1 MSDPQASN
9 RETDANDR
17 LAAEWAAMAGVADDE
32 SEGSAEHGGNPAQK
46 PDTGEV
52 LASEWAAVIG
62 QDDLG
67 GKASSPETEALTTG
81 GRVLSQDEIDSL
93 LGFDS
98 QDARNEQSGI
108 HLLINSNE
116 VTYERLPMLEVVF
129 DRLERIMTTSIR
141 NFTSENVDINLEN
154 ITAQRFGDYLNAVPL
169 PAMIAVFRAIEW
181 DNYGLITIDSSMIY
195 AIVDVLLGGRRG
207 TAPMRIEGRPYTT
220 IETTL
225 VERLVRL
232 ILSDLQTAFQ
242 PITRV
247 EFRFERIETNPRFA
261 AIARPGNA
269 CVVFKM
275 RIELEDRGGTVE
287 FLLPYATLE
296 PARDVLLQMFL
307 GEKFGRDTIWEG
319 HLSEEIRNTEV
330 TLEVILDETTISL
343 GEALA
348 FEVGTLLPLNVR
360 PDALLTV
367 RCGNVPLLRGRVGR
381 VRSRLAIAIEERL
394 LPGDAS

>member
-1 MSDPQASN
+1 MSDPEKSRADEDPN
-9 RETDANDR
+9 EK
-17 LAAEWAAMAGVADDE
+17 LAAEWADMAGVDGSGEDDD
-32 SEGSAEHGGNPAQK
+32 GLDAAEA
-46 PDTGEV
+46 
-52 LASEWAAVIG
+52 LASEWAQIIG
-62 QDDLG
+62 RDDLG
-67 GKASSPETEALTTG
+67 DAGPPADDDLPTSG
-81 GRVLSQDEIDSL
+81 GRVLTQDEIDSL
-93 LGFDS
+93 LGFD
-98 QDARNEQSGI
+98 DGHEPGEQTGI
-108 HLLINSNE
+108 HLLVNSNE

-129 DRLERIMTTSIR
+129 DRLERIMTTSLR
-141 NFTSENVDINLEN
+141 NFTSENVDINLDN

-169 PAMIAVFRAIEW
+169 PAMIAVFRAVDWE
-181 DNYGLITIDSSMIY
+181 NYGLITIDSSMIY

-232 ILSDLQTAFQ
+232 ILTDLQTAFQ
-242 PITRV
+242 PVAPV

-307 GEKFGRDTIWEG
+307 GEKFGRDSIWES
-319 HLSEEIRNTEV
+319 HLSREIQKTDV
-330 TLEVILDETTISL
+330 TLEVILDETVMPF
-343 GEALA
+343 GETLR
-348 FEVGTLLPLNVR
+348 FREGTVLPLNVR
-360 PDALLTV
+360 PDSLLV
-367 RCGNVPLLRGRVGR
+367 IRCGNVPLLRGRVGR
-381 VRSRLAIAIEERL
+381 VRSRLAVAIEERIV
-394 LPGDAS
+394 PGEDR

>member
-1 MSDPQASN
+1 MASPTAPEEQGDPN
-9 RETDANDR
+9 ER
-17 LAAEWAAMAGVADDE
+17 LAAEWAAMTAREEAPSGADED
-32 SEGSAEHGGNPAQK
+32 AAQA
-46 PDTGEV
+46 
-52 LASEWAAVIG
+52 LASEWAAIIG
-62 QDDLG
+62 EDDLG
-67 GKASSPETEALTTG
+67 AGTQPPATETAPGG
-81 GRVLSQDEIDSL
+81 GRVLTQDEIDSL

-98 QDARNEQSGI
+98 GEKRGDHSGV
-108 HLLINSNE
+108 HLLVNSNE
-116 VTYERLPMLEVVF
+116 ITYERLPMLEVVF
-129 DRLERIMTTSIR
+129 DRLERIMTTSLR
-141 NFTSENVDINLEN
+141 NFTSENVDISLEN
-154 ITAQRFGDYLNAVPL
+154 ITAQRFGDYLNSVPL
-169 PAMIAVFRAIEW
+169 PAMIAVFRAIQW

-232 ILSDLQTAFQ
+232 VLSDLQTAFQ
-242 PITRV
+242 PIVPV

-296 PARDVLLQMFL
+296 PARDILLQMFL

-319 HLSEEIRNTEV
+319 HLTEEIRNAEV
-330 TLEVILDETTISL
+330 TLEVILDETVMTL
-343 GEALA
+343 GEVLA
-348 FEVGTLLPLNVR
+348 FREGTLLPLNVR
-360 PDALLTV
+360 SDSLLTI
-367 RCGNVPLLRGRVGR
+367 RCGSVPLLRGRAGR
-381 VRSRLAIAIEERL
+381 VRSRLAVAIEERL
-394 LPGDAS
+394 LAGENA

>member
-1 MSDPQASN
+1 MMSNPKTSRGEEDPNQQ
-9 RETDANDR
+9 
-17 LAAEWAAMAGVADDE
+17 LAAEWAEMAGLDGPFEDGNELDA
-32 SEGSAEHGGNPAQK
+32 AEA
-46 PDTGEV
+46 
-52 LASEWAAVIG
+52 LASEWAEIIG
-62 QDDLG
+62 RDDLG
-67 GKASSPETEALTTG
+67 GVAPPENDDVPAAG
-81 GRVLSQDEIDSL
+81 GRVLTQDEIDSL
-93 LGFDS
+93 LGFD
-98 QDARNEQSGI
+98 DANERGEQTGI
-108 HLLINSNE
+108 HFLVNSNE

-129 DRLERIMTTSIR
+129 DRLERIMTTSLR
-141 NFTSENVDINLEN
+141 NFTSENVDINLDN

-169 PAMIAVFRAIEW
+169 PAMIAVFRAVEW

-232 ILSDLQTAFQ
+232 ILVDLQTAFQ
-242 PITRV
+242 PITPV

-307 GEKFGRDTIWEG
+307 GEKFGRDSIWEN
-319 HLSEEIRNTEV
+319 HLSREIQSADV
-330 TLEVILDETTISL
+330 TLEVILDEL
-343 GEALA
+343 
-348 FEVGTLLPLNVR
+348 TLPFRETLRFREGMVLPLNVR
-360 PDALLTV
+360 PDSPLV
-367 RCGNVPLLRGRVGR
+367 IRCGNVPLLRGRAGR
-381 VRSRLAIAIEERL
+381 VRSRLAVTIEERIA
-394 LPGDAS
+394 PGDHL

>member
-1 MSDPQASN
+1 MSDPEKSRADEDPN
-9 RETDANDR
+9 EK
-17 LAAEWAAMAGVADDE
+17 LAAEWADMAGVDGSGEDDD
-32 SEGSAEHGGNPAQK
+32 GLDAAEA
-46 PDTGEV
+46 
-52 LASEWAAVIG
+52 LASEWAQIIG
-62 QDDLG
+62 RDDLG
-67 GKASSPETEALTTG
+67 GAGPPADDDLPASG
-81 GRVLSQDEIDSL
+81 GRVLTQDEIDSL
-93 LGFDS
+93 LGFD
-98 QDARNEQSGI
+98 DGHERGEQTGI
-108 HLLINSNE
+108 HLLVNSNE

-129 DRLERIMTTSIR
+129 DRLERIMTTSLR
-141 NFTSENVDINLEN
+141 NFTSENVDINLDN

-169 PAMIAVFRAIEW
+169 PAMIAVFRAVDW

-232 ILSDLQTAFQ
+232 ILTDLQTAFQ
-242 PITRV
+242 PVAPV

-307 GEKFGRDTIWEG
+307 GEKFGRDSIWES
-319 HLSEEIRNTEV
+319 HLSREIQNTDV
-330 TLEVILDETTISL
+330 TLEVILDETVMPF
-343 GEALA
+343 GETLR
-348 FEVGTLLPLNVR
+348 FREGTVLPLNVR
-360 PDALLTV
+360 PDSLLV
-367 RCGNVPLLRGRVGR
+367 IRCGNVPLLRGRVGR
-381 VRSRLAIAIEERL
+381 VRSRLAVAIEERIV
-394 LPGDAS
+394 PGEDR

>member
-1 MSDPQASN
+1 MSDPEKSRADGDPN
-9 RETDANDR
+9 ER
-17 LAAEWAAMAGVADDE
+17 LAAEWADMAGVD
-32 SEGSAEHGGNPAQK
+32 GSGEDGDGFDAAEA
-46 PDTGEV
+46 
-52 LASEWAAVIG
+52 LASEWAQIIG
-62 QDDLG
+62 RDDLG
-67 GKASSPETEALTTG
+67 GAGPPADEEQPTSG
-81 GRVLSQDEIDSL
+81 GRVLTQDEIDSL
-93 LGFDS
+93 LGFDDG
-98 QDARNEQSGI
+98 QERGEQTGI
-108 HLLINSNE
+108 HLLVNSNE

-129 DRLERIMTTSIR
+129 DRLERIMTTSLR
-141 NFTSENVDINLEN
+141 NFTSENVDINLDN

-169 PAMIAVFRAIEW
+169 PAMIAVFRAVDW

-232 ILSDLQTAFQ
+232 ILADLQTAFQ
-242 PITRV
+242 PIAPV

-307 GEKFGRDTIWEG
+307 GEKFGRDSIWES
-319 HLSEEIRNTEV
+319 HLSREIQNTDV
-330 TLEVILDETTISL
+330 TLEVILDETVMPFGETLRFREGTI
-343 GEALA
+343 
-348 FEVGTLLPLNVR
+348 LPLNVR
-360 PDALLTV
+360 PDSLLLI

-381 VRSRLAIAIEERL
+381 VRSRLAVAIEERIV
-394 LPGDAS
+394 PGEDR

>member
-1 MSDPQASN
+1 MSDPEKSRADEDPN
-9 RETDANDR
+9 EK
-17 LAAEWAAMAGVADDE
+17 LAAEWADMAGVDGSGEDDD
-32 SEGSAEHGGNPAQK
+32 GFDAAEA
-46 PDTGEV
+46 
-52 LASEWAAVIG
+52 LASEWAQIIG
-62 QDDLG
+62 RDDLG
-67 GKASSPETEALTTG
+67 GAGPPADDDLPTSG
-81 GRVLSQDEIDSL
+81 GRVLTQDEIDSL
-93 LGFDS
+93 LGFD
-98 QDARNEQSGI
+98 DGHEPGEQTGI
-108 HLLINSNE
+108 HLLVNSNE

-129 DRLERIMTTSIR
+129 DRLERIMTTSLR
-141 NFTSENVDINLEN
+141 NFTSENVDINLDN

-169 PAMIAVFRAIEW
+169 PAMIAVFRAVDW

-232 ILSDLQTAFQ
+232 ILTDLQTAFQ
-242 PITRV
+242 PVAPV

-307 GEKFGRDTIWEG
+307 GEKFGRDSIWES
-319 HLSEEIRNTEV
+319 HLSREIQNTDV
-330 TLEVILDETTISL
+330 TLEVILDETVMPF
-343 GEALA
+343 GETLR
-348 FEVGTLLPLNVR
+348 FREGTVLPLNVR
-360 PDALLTV
+360 PDSLLV
-367 RCGNVPLLRGRVGR
+367 IRCGNVPLLRGRVGR
-381 VRSRLAIAIEERL
+381 VRSRLAVAIEERIV
-394 LPGDAS
+394 PGEDR

>member
-1 MSDPQASN
+1 MSDPEKPDTEEDPN
-9 RETDANDR
+9 EG
-17 LAAEWAAMAGVADDE
+17 LAAEWADMAGVEDEEEPE
-32 SEGSAEHGGNPAQK
+32 SELDAAK
-46 PDTGEV
+46 A
-52 LASEWAAVIG
+52 LASEWAEMIG
-62 QDDLG
+62 ADDLG
-67 GKASSPETEALTTG
+67 GATPAPQEDSPAAG
-81 GRVLSQDEIDSL
+81 GRVLTQDEIDTL

-98 QDARNEQSGI
+98 GDEDSEQTGL
-108 HLLINSNE
+108 HLLVNSNE

-169 PAMIAVFRAIEW
+169 PAMIAVFRAVQW

-232 ILSDLQTAFQ
+232 ILGDLQSAFQ
-242 PITRV
+242 PIAPV
-247 EFRFERIETNPRFA
+247 EFQFDRIETNPRFA

-307 GEKFGRDTIWEG
+307 GEKFGRDSIWES
-319 HLSEEIRNTEV
+319 HLSEEIKNTEI
-330 TLEVILDETTISL
+330 TLEVVLDETVMPF
-343 GEALA
+343 GETLR
-348 FEVGTLLPLNVR
+348 FQVGTVLPLNAR
-360 PDALLTV
+360 PDSPLIV

-394 LPGDAS
+394 TAGERP

>member
-1 MSDPQASN
+1 MSDPNKSRGEEDPNQQ
-9 RETDANDR
+9 
-17 LAAEWAAMAGVADDE
+17 LAAEWAEMAGLD
-32 SEGSAEHGGNPAQK
+32 GSAEDSNELDAA
-46 PDTGEV
+46 EA
-52 LASEWAAVIG
+52 LASEWAEIIG
-62 QDDLG
+62 RDDLG
-67 GKASSPETEALTTG
+67 TASPPDSDDSPPAG
-81 GRVLSQDEIDSL
+81 GRVLTQDEIDSL
-93 LGFDS
+93 LGFD
-98 QDARNEQSGI
+98 DAKDRGEQAGI
-108 HLLINSNE
+108 HLLVNSNE

-129 DRLERIMTTSIR
+129 DRLERIMTTSLR
-141 NFTSENVDINLEN
+141 NFTSENVDINLDN

-169 PAMIAVFRAIEW
+169 PAMIAVFRAVEW
-181 DNYGLITIDSSMIY
+181 DNYGLMTIDSSMIY

-232 ILSDLQTAFQ
+232 ILVDLQTAFQ
-242 PITRV
+242 PITPV

-307 GEKFGRDTIWEG
+307 GEKFGRDSIWEN
-319 HLSEEIRNTEV
+319 HLSREIQNADV
-330 TLEVILDETTISL
+330 TLEVILDEM
-343 GEALA
+343 
-348 FEVGTLLPLNVR
+348 TLPFRETLRFREGMVLPLNVR
-360 PDALLTV
+360 PDSLLV
-367 RCGNVPLLRGRVGR
+367 IRCGHVPLLRGRAGR
-381 VRSRLAIAIEERL
+381 VRSRLAVTIEERIS
-394 LPGDAS
+394 PGEYA